1 LADQAILVGGP
12 EAHRETERLMLEAIV
27 PPTAF
32 ASLRQDGRPLALGLA
47 VAERGYVGLSSI
59 VTAVDARN
67 QGLGRRLVGHL
78 LAWGQQHGAHTAH
91 LAVMLDNAPAL
102 RLYARFGF
110 REAYQYWY
118 RARP

>member
-1 LADQAILVGGP
+1 
-12 EAHRETERLMLEAIV
+12 
-27 PPTAF
+27 
-32 ASLRQDGRPLALGLA
+32 

-110 REAYQYWY
+110 REAYRYWY